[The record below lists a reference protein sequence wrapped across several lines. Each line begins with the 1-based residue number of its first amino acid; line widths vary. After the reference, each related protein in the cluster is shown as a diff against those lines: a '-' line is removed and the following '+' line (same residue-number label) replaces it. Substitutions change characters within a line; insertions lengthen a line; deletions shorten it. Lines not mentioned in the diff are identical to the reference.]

1 MELGPLVKII
11 SHDLRGPLGNMKNV
25 ADLFKMNEIQVDQ
38 AKMFMQHIELGINR
52 SLKLLDDLIEWS
64 HASDENKKVTK
75 EVLDI
80 NEVIREALDV
90 VQPKIDEKEQ
100 TLKFKVEEL
109 PRVYADKSA
118 LKMIIKNLVTN
129 AVSFTENKGEI
140 EIKVNPKGWYLQV
153 SIEDSGIGIPE
164 KMHGSIFSMG
174 KDNRRLGTNEEK
186 GTGIGLFMC
195 KDLVSRNGG
204 MIWIEHT
211 EEGQGTNIMFS
222 IKKAPKSKLEEQS
235 TD

>member
-11 SHDLRGPLGNMKNV
+11 SHDLRGHLGNMKNV
-25 ADLFKMNEIQVDQ
+25 ADLFKMNEIEVDQ
-38 AKMFMQHIELGINR
+38 AKMFMQHIELGITR

-64 HASDENKKVTK
+64 HASDEKKKVTK

-80 NEVIREALDV
+80 NKVIKEALEV

-100 TLKFKVEEL
+100 TLKFEEVDL
-109 PRVYADKSA
+109 PKVYADKSA

-140 EIKVNPKGWYLQV
+140 ELSVQPKGWFLQV
-153 SIEDSGIGIPE
+153 SIKDNGIGIPE

-204 MIWIEHT
+204 MIWIEWT
-211 EEGQGTNIMFS
+211 EEGEGSNIMFS
-222 IKKAPKSKLEEQS
+222 VKKAPKSKLEGEG
-235 TD
+235 TE

>member
-25 ADLFKMNEIQVDQ
+25 ADLFRMNEIEVDQ
-38 AKMFMQHIELGINR
+38 AKMFMQHIEMGINR

-75 EVLDI
+75 QVLDV
-80 NEVIREALDV
+80 NDVIKEALEV
-90 VQPKIDEKEQ
+90 VQPKIDEKQ
-100 TLKFKVEEL
+100 HSLKYEVEEV
-109 PRVYADKSA
+109 PKAYVDKSA
-118 LKMIIKNLVTN
+118 LKMIVKNLVTN
-129 AVSFTENKGEI
+129 AVSFTKNNGEI
-140 EIKVNPKGWYLQV
+140 EVSVKPKGWYLQV
-153 SIEDSGIGIPE
+153 SIKDNGIGIPE
-164 KMHGSIFSMG
+164 KMHSTIFSMG

-204 MIWIEHT
+204 MIWIEST
-211 EEGQGTNIMFS
+211 AEDEGTNVMFS
-222 IKKAPKSKLEEQS
+222 LKKAPKSKLEEEG
-235 TD
+235 TK